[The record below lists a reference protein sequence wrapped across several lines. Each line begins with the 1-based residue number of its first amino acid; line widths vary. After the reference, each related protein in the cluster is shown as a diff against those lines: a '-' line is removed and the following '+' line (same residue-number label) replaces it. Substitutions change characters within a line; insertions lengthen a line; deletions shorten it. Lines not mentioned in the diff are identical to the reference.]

1 MQYGNKKIN
10 RLQYGGK
17 DIVAVYWG
25 GKKIWEKKNETNN
38 QS

>member
-1 MQYGNKKIN
+1 MKWGDKNIS